1 MPRHFSLLSVCL
13 QTLGLLS
20 NFLISASGLPPS
32 PALAAQSGPSV
43 KTGPALGDKI
53 PPFRAIDQNGETRDF
68 ESIRGPKGALILFFR
83 SADW

>member
-1 MPRHFSLLSVCL
+1 MPRHFSFLSVCL

-20 NFLISASGLPPS
+20 NFLISASGVPPS
-32 PALAAQSGPSV
+32 PALATQSGPSV
-43 KTGPALGDKI
+43 KTGPPVGDKI
-53 PPFRAIDQNGETRDF
+53 PPFKAIDQNGETRDF